1 MDEKVLV
8 TGASGYIA
16 MHIVNILQS
25 ERYHVVAT
33 VDTQQKADRI
43 SYAFEHYYPYAVLDV
58 VVIADTAAPDA
69 FETVFQKHPDI
80 QHVIHTAP
88 PASLGEGNT
97 TEAAYLTPAT
107 EGTKN
112 VLESIHKFGTNV
124 KRVVVTSSF
133 SALMDLDR
141 AGDPRCVISE
151 ESWNPI
157 TWERAKDKDSKAYSA
172 SKKIAEQMVWKFY
185 NDNKD
190 SVNYT
195 VTTVNPPYVFGPHV
209 FEWGLET
216 GEWNTTAQFI
226 KKALDLTP
234 KDQGPFIKPRGISCD
249 VRDAALLHVLPLR
262 NPDLA
267 GKRLFPV
274 NGTGVK
280 QHSYEDGKF
289 NLQRIVDIL
298 SATFPE
304 LEDKLPAGSQV
315 ENQANLEQLA
325 RYNNDETCKL
335 TGMEFKSFA
344 ITLRDAGNQIMKV
357 QSKK

>member
-25 ERYHVVAT
+25 ERYHVVAC
-33 VDTQQKADRI
+33 VDSQEKADRI
-43 SYAFEHYYPYAVLDV
+43 SYAYEHYYPYAVLDA
-58 VVIADTAAPDA
+58 VIVKDTAAPDA
-69 FETVFQKHPDI
+69 FEEVFEKHPDI

-97 TEAAYLTPAT
+97 AETSYLKPAT
-107 EGTKN
+107 EGTIN
-112 VLESIHKFGTNV
+112 VLESIKNHGTNV

-133 SALMDLDR
+133 SALMDLDK
-141 AGDPRCVISE
+141 AGDRKCVISE

-157 TWERAKDKDSKAYSA
+157 TWEQAKHKDSKAYAA

-185 NDNKD
+185 EENKD
-190 SVNYT
+190 SVGYT

-209 FEWGLET
+209 FEWELES

-226 KKALDLTP
+226 KKALDMSP
-234 KDQGPFIKPRGISCD
+234 DDFGPLLKPRGICCD

-262 NPDLA
+262 NPKLV

-274 NGTGVK
+274 NGTGVR

-298 SATFPE
+298 NATFPE
-304 LEDKLPAGSQV
+304 LEGKLPAGSQV
-315 ENQANLEQLA
+315 QNQANLDQLA
-325 RYNNDETCKL
+325 RYNNDETCQL

-344 ITLRDAGNQIMKV
+344 ITLRDAALQIMKV
-357 QSKK
+357 ESKK